1 MRGSHEE
8 AIEEIRV
15 KSSKFSDS
23 KVKMFPDHVKVI
35 GDGAFFSQLMQ
46 MKDGYLDGHQV
57 HLLLLLMLKCCCQGQ
72 WFTPPE
78 VTKDTMRHYWRENFQ
93 IHVHTNGDLA
103 MELVLDI
110 VEALSQE
117 IARPDHR
124 TTIEH
129 AGFFTRDQ
137 AERQQRL
144 GCLVSA
150 QPYYHHV
157 LADKYSELGLG
168 EERASRMCPLG
179 LLEQLGVNFA
189 LHSDFTMAP
198 AQPLLLAWCAVNRV
212 TLESGRQ
219 NHPELCISPFTALRG
234 LKSIVSSSLS
244 LIIIST

>member
-1 MRGSHEE
+1 MEKLVSSSTLFLTVLDRLAAGYHAVARAVHAGGITTIADLEFPMLEENVDFEFSNQVLKSKACQFYTYCVPSSRYYLKMRGSHEE
-8 AIEEIRV
+8 AIEEI
-15 KSSKFSDS
+15 
-23 KVKMFPDHVKVI
+23 HVKVI

-46 MKDGYLDGHQV
+46 MKDGYLDGH
-57 HLLLLLMLKCCCQGQ
+57 QGQ

-117 IARPDHR
+117 SPRPDHR

-137 AERQQRL
+137 AERLQRL
-144 GCLVSA
+144 GCLVSS

-157 LADKYSELGLG
+157 LADKYSELG
-168 EERASRMCPLG
+168 
-179 LLEQLGVNFA
+179 
-189 LHSDFTMAP
+189 
-198 AQPLLLAWCAVNRV
+198 
-212 TLESGRQ
+212 
-219 NHPELCISPFTALRG
+219 
-234 LKSIVSSSLS
+234 
-244 LIIIST
+244 